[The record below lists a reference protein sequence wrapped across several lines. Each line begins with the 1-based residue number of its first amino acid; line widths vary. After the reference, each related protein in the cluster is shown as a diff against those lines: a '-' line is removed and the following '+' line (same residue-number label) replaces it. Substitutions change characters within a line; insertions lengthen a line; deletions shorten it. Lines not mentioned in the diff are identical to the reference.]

1 MSCERVRHD
10 IVECTAD
17 RREFPPETAAHLNV
31 CASCAAWA
39 RDVGR
44 INDLVDRMTARS
56 MLLSDIAGS
65 VARRAEGD
73 APAGR
78 IGTPRFAFGA
88 AFCALVAG
96 AAAFL
101 VNTYSVSVQVVPR
114 NARIPAQY
122 ADASGET
129 PPVHDTAGETIRSAA
144 GRGGWPHRRSIRT
157 SGAAGPAAERTTVA
171 AVRQRSES
179 QPERQGVPS
188 SDLLLK
194 SPDPTPGTSTV
205 AQEAAPPTVAR
216 GAAFDTPPER
226 GSDPVVPGDKVLV
239 FGPPPAKT
247 YTKRDSAASDA
258 AAARASGGFAAM
270 GAARS
275 AAQLPGAP
283 SPGEVRISGGSDVYI
298 NPGRGEKADI
308 SVCPA
313 ENGAVSVRVF
323 STGGRLL
330 WEAHRDASAGS
341 VLNIEWSGTNS
352 GGQTLAS
359 GVYIVVVR
367 GAGINA
373 RRKICIVR

>member
-1 MSCERVRHD
+1 MSCERVRRD
-10 IVECTAD
+10 IVECMAD
-17 RREFPPETAAHLNV
+17 RRELPSEIAAHLHT
-31 CASCAAWA
+31 CATCAAWA
-39 RDVGR
+39 CDVAR
-44 INDLVDRMTARS
+44 IYELVDETTDCIELRTDVPVGAAVVHRS
-56 MLLSDIAGS
+56 EALPP
-65 VARRAEGD
+65 RR
-73 APAGR
+73 PM
-78 IGTPRFAFGA
+78 TPRFAVGA
-88 AFCALVAG
+88 ALCAVATG
-96 AAAFL
+96 AAAFFISM
-101 VNTYSVSVQVVPR
+101 YSVSVRIVPR
-114 NARIPAQY
+114 HTRV
-122 ADASGET
+122 
-129 PPVHDTAGETIRSAA
+129 PVHSAGAPETEQPVAVGAADSIRSTTD
-144 GRGGWPHRRSIRT
+144 RGGWSHRRSVRT
-157 SGAAGPAAERTTVA
+157 PGAAGSVAERTTVA

-205 AQEAAPPTVAR
+205 APEAAPPTVAR
-216 GAAFDTPPER
+216 GAAFETPPER
-226 GSDPVVPGDKVLV
+226 GSDPVVPGDKLLV

-247 YTKRDSAASDA
+247 YTKRDSAASD

-330 WEAHRDASAGS
+330 WETHRDASAGS

-367 GAGINA
+367 GAGIDA

>member
-44 INDLVDRMTARS
+44 INELADMMTARS
-56 MLLSDIAGS
+56 VLLSDIAGS
-65 VARRAEGD
+65 VARRAAGA

-78 IGTPRFAFGA
+78 LVTPRFAVGA
-88 AFCALVAG
+88 AFCVLAVG
-96 AAAFL
+96 AAAFF
-101 VNTYSVSVQVVPR
+101 VNTYSVSVQVIPR
-114 NARIPAQY
+114 TARIPVQY
-122 ADASGET
+122 TDAPGET
-129 PPVHDTAGETIRSAA
+129 PPVHDTAQEAIRSAA
-144 GRGGWPHRRSIRT
+144 GRGGWPHRRSIR
-157 SGAAGPAAERTTVA
+157 SPGAAGPAAERTTVA

-205 AQEAAPPTVAR
+205 APEAAPPTVAR
-216 GAAFDTPPER
+216 GAAFDIMPER
-226 GSDPVVPGDKVLV
+226 GGEPVVPGDKVLV

-247 YTKRDSAASDA
+247 YTLRDSAASDG
-258 AAARASGGFAAM
+258 AAARTSGGFIAM

-275 AAQLPGAP
+275 AAQPPGAP
-283 SPGEVRISGGSDVYI
+283 SPGEVRISGGSDIYI

-308 SVCPA
+308 SVCPT

-330 WEAHRDASAGS
+330 WETHRDASAGS

-352 GGQTLAS
+352 GGQMLAS

-367 GAGINA
+367 GAGIDT